1 MQSQIDYLSEAL
13 DQIKQGMFDLI
24 DNSRILRFKSD
35 PSSEVVF
42 ISPEFYWD
50 GPTAKEQQIQID
62 LRRKYLKWIE
72 IFKMIIENAPDN
84 VKSKISEID
93 SFILNWIDKG
103 IEWGLPSTLQEA
115 KTRFEE
121 AINPLY
127 DTLKLYCN
135 TEHGSIILIPDT
147 SALMLKSDPLSY
159 RDYINQEKFT
169 LAILSTVLRELDELK
184 MKSWDM
190 ECTKKVKSVL
200 KRLDRF
206 QNRGNLHDGITI
218 YKTIRLKIF
227 TTEPD
232 LTKAASWFDKDN
244 NDDKIIA
251 GAIEIQRTNPSDYVL
266 IATSNKNLQNKA
278 EMAYLPYVE
287 IG

>member
-1 MQSQIDYLSEAL
+1 MKSQIDYLSEAL
-13 DQIKQGMFDLI
+13 DQIKQGMFELI
-24 DNSRILRFKSD
+24 DNSRILRFKND
-35 PSSEVVF
+35 PSSDVVF

-50 GPTAKEQQIQID
+50 GPTAKEQQIQIE
-62 LRRKYLKWIE
+62 LRRKYLEWIE

-84 VKSKISEID
+84 VKSKMSEID

-103 IEWGLPSTLQEA
+103 IEWGLPGTLQEA

-121 AINPLY
+121 SINPLY

-135 TEHGSIILIPDT
+135 TENGSIILIPDT
-147 SALMLKSDPLSY
+147 SALMFKSDPLAY

-169 LAILSTVLRELDELK
+169 LALLSTVLRELDELK
-184 MKSWDM
+184 MKSWDP

-200 KRLDRF
+200 KRLNRF

-218 YKTIRLKIF
+218 HKTIRLKIF

-232 LTKAASWFDKDN
+232 LTKAASWLDKNN